1 MNKRFILASIAI
13 VLCVCAFIYFTQ
25 TQAFNANRP
34 VGHAQ
39 SAYGVRAVK
48 NVRVQ
53 NYNALGENI
62 SYYDKV
68 PQRVIAV
75 GEQINETLVA
85 LGVEQNVICPV
96 RYGNPFYKPEP
107 QYATGYNKI
116 KFQDN
121 VVLNME
127 NVLSMQPDLII
138 SGQVLYA
145 DKALKSTDFWNKRGI
160 HTYVSTNANSPTSH
174 NKKETLEQ
182 ECDFILGLGTI
193 FDKEEEAKKIVAD
206 MQQDIAVVKEKTQ
219 NMPKPKV
226 MIIEMLGKNIV
237 AYDSTKLAG
246 DICVKL
252 GADVPSFSSGT
263 IGLETII
270 EENPDVLFVVKSGGN
285 PEEAADF
292 FRQHPGLQS
301 LKVVSEGK
309 VYGISLNYTYNSAI
323 KTGEGIK
330 KFAHGMYPELF

>member
-1 MNKRFILASIAI
+1 MLPGTRGSLLMNKRFSLVSLAI
-13 VLCVCAFIYFTQ
+13 VLGICAFIYFTQ
-25 TQAFNANRP
+25 MQAFDANRP
-34 VGHAQ
+34 VTHAQ
-39 SAYGVRAVK
+39 SAYGVRVVK

-53 NYNALGENI
+53 NYNALGDNV

-127 NVLSMQPDLII
+127 NVLAMQPDLII

-145 DKALKSTDFWNKRGI
+145 DKKLKSTDFWNKRGI

-174 NKKETLEQ
+174 TKKETLEQ

-193 FDKEEEAKKIVAD
+193 FDKEKEAKKIVAD
-206 MQQDIAVVKEKTQ
+206 IQ
-219 NMPKPKV
+219 
-226 MIIEMLGKNIV
+226 
-237 AYDSTKLAG
+237 
-246 DICVKL
+246 
-252 GADVPSFSSGT
+252 
-263 IGLETII
+263 
-270 EENPDVLFVVKSGGN
+270 
-285 PEEAADF
+285 
-292 FRQHPGLQS
+292 
-301 LKVVSEGK
+301 
-309 VYGISLNYTYNSAI
+309 
-323 KTGEGIK
+323 
-330 KFAHGMYPELF
+330 

>member
-1 MNKRFILASIAI
+1 MNKRFSLVSLAI
-13 VLCVCAFIYFTQ
+13 VLGICAFIYFTQ

-34 VGHAQ
+34 VAHAQ

-53 NYNALGENI
+53 NYNALGENV

-96 RYGNPFYKPEP
+96 SYGNPFYTPEP
-107 QYATGYNKI
+107 QYAEEYNKI
-116 KFQDN
+116 KFQRN

-160 HTYVSTNANSPTSH
+160 HTMSPPMP
-174 NKKETLEQ
+174 
-182 ECDFILGLGTI
+182 ILL
-193 FDKEEEAKKIVAD
+193 
-206 MQQDIAVVKEKTQ
+206 
-219 NMPKPKV
+219 PR
-226 MIIEMLGKNIV
+226 IIKRR
-237 AYDSTKLAG
+237 
-246 DICVKL
+246 
-252 GADVPSFSSGT
+252 P
-263 IGLETII
+263 
-270 EENPDVLFVVKSGGN
+270 
-285 PEEAADF
+285 
-292 FRQHPGLQS
+292 
-301 LKVVSEGK
+301 
-309 VYGISLNYTYNSAI
+309 
-323 KTGEGIK
+323 
-330 KFAHGMYPELF
+330 

>member
-1 MNKRFILASIAI
+1 MNKRFTLVSLAI
-13 VLCVCAFIYFTQ
+13 VLGICAFIYFTQ
-25 TQAFNANRP
+25 TQVITANSSA
-34 VGHAQ
+34 VQAQ

-53 NYNALGENI
+53 NYNALGENV

-96 RYGNPFYKPEP
+96 RYGNPFYTPEP
-107 QYATGYNKI
+107 QYAEEYNKI

-145 DKALKSTDFWNKRGI
+145 DKKLKSTDFWNKRGI

-182 ECDFILGLGTI
+182 EWDFILGLGTI
-193 FDKEEEAKKIVAD
+193 FDKETEAKKIVAD
-206 MQQDIAVVKEKTQ
+206 MQQDIAAVREKTQ
-219 NMPKPKV
+219 SLPKPKV

-237 AYDSTKLAG
+237 AYDDSKLAG

-252 GADVPSFSSGT
+252 GAQVPSFTSGT

-292 FRQHPGLQS
+292 FRKHPGLKS
-301 LKVVSEGK
+301 LRVVQAGH

-330 KFAHGMYPELF
+330 KFAKGIYPELF

>member
-1 MNKRFILASIAI
+1 MNKHFTLVSLAI
-13 VLCVCAFIYFTQ
+13 VLGICAFISVTQ
-25 TQAFNANRP
+25 TPAINSNRSIAC
-34 VGHAQ
+34 AQ

-53 NYNALGENI
+53 NYNSLGENI

-145 DKALKSTDFWNKRGI
+145 DKKLKNTDFWNKRGI
-160 HTYVSTNANSPTSH
+160 HTYVSNNANSPTSH
-174 NKKETLEQ
+174 TKKET
-182 ECDFILGLGTI
+182 DR
-193 FDKEEEAKKIVAD
+193 KS
-206 MQQDIAVVKEKTQ
+206 VV
-219 NMPKPKV
+219 
-226 MIIEMLGKNIV
+226 
-237 AYDSTKLAG
+237 
-246 DICVKL
+246 
-252 GADVPSFSSGT
+252 
-263 IGLETII
+263 
-270 EENPDVLFVVKSGGN
+270 
-285 PEEAADF
+285 
-292 FRQHPGLQS
+292 
-301 LKVVSEGK
+301 
-309 VYGISLNYTYNSAI
+309 
-323 KTGEGIK
+323 
-330 KFAHGMYPELF
+330 